1 MNVSKNI
8 FYLPLLAALLSA
20 CGDDNDLGN
29 IVEEAQD
36 NGSFTTLITALEAT
50 GLDDVLANEAR
61 SFTVFAPTDA
71 AFSKLD
77 PADLTALLNDPD
89 TLSDILLY
97 HVLADA
103 EVNSS
108 TAIAAAGTTLTMAN
122 TDDVGVALSGS
133 DLFVNNSQVIDPDVD
148 ANNGVIHAIDT
159 VLIPTIDDP
168 ASGNIA
174 QVATAAGSFNTLLGA
189 LATTGL
195 DAVLTDPAGKFTV
208 FAPTDAAF
216 SALGDIS
223 GLTVDELE
231 DILLYH
237 VIVGRE
243 VNAAA
248 ATAIAGNTIEM
259 GNSDDIALSLSG
271 PNLFA
276 NLSQISGPDVDA
288 SNGIIHVVDTVLIPP
303 AEASI
308 PAQNIVDTAITNG
321 NFTKLV
327 AALQATGLDTT
338 LADPNAEFTVF
349 APTDTAFSALGLTD
363 MQLLALPTLS
373 DILTKHVVSG
383 VVESLTA
390 FTLNGTDVPTVN
402 GETIEIGIQPGEF
415 FVDTSKVTTFDI
427 RTTNGIIHVIDA
439 VIQLD

>member
-1 MNVSKNI
+1 MK
-8 FYLPLLAALLSA
+8 FPLKLFAIPFMAIMLSA
-20 CGDDNDLGN
+20 CDSDDLDN
-29 IVEEAQD
+29 IVEEARD
-36 NGSFTTLITALEAT
+36 DGSFSTLITALEAT
-50 GLDDVLANEAR
+50 GLDDVLANESR
-61 SFTVFAPTDA
+61 NFTLFAPTDA

-97 HVLADA
+97 HVLADT
-103 EVNSS
+103 EVDSS
-108 TAIAAAGTTLTMAN
+108 GAIAAAGTTITTAN
-122 TDDVGVALSGS
+122 TDDVGIAVNGIN
-133 DLFVNNSQVIDPDVD
+133 LFVNASQVVDPDIR
-148 ANNGVIHAIDT
+148 ASNGIIHAIDT
-159 VLIPTIDDP
+159 VLIPSADDP
-168 ASGNIA
+168 ASGDIA

-195 DAVLTDPAGKFTV
+195 DSVLSDPAGKFTV

-216 SALGDIS
+216 AALGDIS
-223 GLTVDELE
+223 GLTVQELE

-243 VNAAA
+243 VNASA

-259 GNSDDIALSLSG
+259 GNTDDLALSLSG
-271 PNLFA
+271 ADLFA
-276 NLSQISGPDVDA
+276 NLSRISGADVDA
-288 SNGIIHVVDTVLIPP
+288 SNGIIHIIDTVLIPP
-303 AEASI
+303 ADVTA
-308 PAQNIVDTAITNG
+308 PTQNIVETAVTNG

-338 LADPNAEFTVF
+338 LADSNAEFTVF
-349 APTDTAFSALGLTD
+349 APTDAAFAALGLTD
-363 MQLLALPTLS
+363 MQLLALPTLA
-373 DILTKHVVSG
+373 DILTKHVVTGS
-383 VVESLTA
+383 VDSVTA

-402 GETIEIGIQPGEF
+402 GETVAIEIMPGGL
-415 FVDTSKVTTFDI
+415 FVDTAQVTSFDI